1 MELNEPISY
10 EDKKR
15 MHSFFFESEEGQLFR
30 KIVKDMQEDRLN
42 VAQTAYLKLQ
52 MPNEQIVAAVNQ
64 ASGIKEIIDFID
76 SIEAE
81 VKAHKKQEEQKQ
93 SEWENSNSNRQA
105 SLSKLYNLKCGKAR
119 THRQM

>member
-15 MHSFFFESEEGQLFR
+15 MYTFFFDSEEGELFR
-30 KIVKDMQEDRLN
+30 KIIKDMQEDRLN

-52 MPNEQIVAAVNQ
+52 MPNEQIAAAVNQ

-76 SIEAE
+76 SIDAE
-81 VKAHKKQEEQKQ
+81 VKAHKEGENQK
-93 SEWENSNSNRQA
+93 
-105 SLSKLYNLKCGKAR
+105 
-119 THRQM
+119 

>member
-15 MHSFFFESEEGQLFR
+15 MYTFFFDSDEGELFR
-30 KIVKDMQEDRLN
+30 KIIKDMQEDRLT

-52 MPNEQIVAAVNQ
+52 MPNEQIAAAVNQ

-76 SIEAE
+76 SIDAE
-81 VKAHKKQEEQKQ
+81 VKAHKEGENQK
-93 SEWENSNSNRQA
+93 
-105 SLSKLYNLKCGKAR
+105 
-119 THRQM
+119 

>member
-81 VKAHKKQEEQKQ
+81 VKAHKKQEEQK
-93 SEWENSNSNRQA
+93 
-105 SLSKLYNLKCGKAR
+105 
-119 THRQM
+119 